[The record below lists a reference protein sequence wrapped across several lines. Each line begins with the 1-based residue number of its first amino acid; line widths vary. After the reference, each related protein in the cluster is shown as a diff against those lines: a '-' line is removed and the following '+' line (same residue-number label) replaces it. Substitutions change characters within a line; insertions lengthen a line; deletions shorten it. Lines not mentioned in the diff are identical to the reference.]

1 MTDASS
7 APAVPVTI
15 HRGDYRPPEWQI
27 PDIALDFALGIKE
40 TRVTAALS
48 AVRAADAPAPLL
60 LRGDGL
66 TPAEVRVD
74 GAVWNDWRM
83 DGGDLIVDLGDR
95 SAATV
100 AVDTVIDP
108 SANTQLMGLYA
119 SNAMLCTQ
127 CEAEGF
133 RRITFHP
140 DRPDVLSRYKVRM
153 EGDRKS
159 TRLN

>member
-108 SANTQLMGLYA
+108 SANTQRSEERRVGKECVSPYR
-119 SNAMLCTQ
+119 SRGSPYHSKTQ
-127 CEAEGF
+127 HYTNKQA
-133 RRITFHP
+133 H
-140 DRPDVLSRYKVRM
+140 YH
-153 EGDRKS
+153 
-159 TRLN
+159 

>member
-74 GAVWNDWRM
+74 GAVWNDWRV
-83 DGGDLIVDLGDR
+83 DGSDLGVDMGDR
-95 SAATV
+95 TAATV
-100 AVDTVIDP
+100 EVDTLNHP
-108 SANTQLMGLYA
+108 ANNTQLMGLYA
-119 SNAMLCTQ
+119 SNGMPATQ
-127 CEAEGF
+127 
-133 RRITFHP
+133 
-140 DRPDVLSRYKVRM
+140 DRLRPRVNRSD
-153 EGDRKS
+153 
-159 TRLN
+159 